1 MTIRPETDR
10 LLEDVE
16 RLAERKFRHRSEV
29 AWLVELASARQKQA
43 VMEEIVFLSKF
54 VTKAD
59 EVLRREGGSSEQ
71 TAKLSN
77 EFEQNVKKIS
87 ILLRSLVADSA
98 NEERTTFGNQF
109 LSLTHEGMRNLLSL
123 MKELS
128 WFKNYAID
136 RKSST

>member
-1 MTIRPETDR
+1 MTIRPETER
-10 LLEDVE
+10 LLGDVE
-16 RLAERKFRHRSEV
+16 RLAQRKFRHRTEV
-29 AWLVELASARQKQA
+29 AWLVELASAQQKQP

-59 EVLRREGGSSEQ
+59 EVLRRDGGSSEQ

-77 EFEQNVKKIS
+77 EFEQNLSKVS
-87 ILLRSLVADSA
+87 ILLRSLVGDSA
-98 NEERTTFGNQF
+98 DDVHTAFVNQF
-109 LSLTHEGMRNLLSL
+109 LRLTHEGMSNLLSL

-136 RKSST
+136 KRGSM